1 MLYLS
6 NALSL
11 QMLDTTKATTV
22 SIKPI
27 SIDDIKTAGFVSV
40 IGHPDT
46 AAVLTDMLGKKV
58 KCNRA
63 SITLKPTDTLI
74 VAQIV
79 GGRLPAGTTKLPDG
93 FKLQF
98 LKVTI
103 L

>member
-1 MLYLS
+1 MLYLANS
-6 NALSL
+6 FSL

-27 SIDDIKTAGFVSV
+27 SIDDIKTAGFVSAV
-40 IGHPDT
+40 GHPDT
-46 AAVLTDMLGKKV
+46 AAVLTDMLGKEV
-58 KCNRA
+58 KCNRV
-63 SITLKPTDTLI
+63 SISLKPTDTLI

>member
-6 NALSL
+6 NAFSL
-11 QMLDTTKATTV
+11 QMLDTSKTTSV

-27 SIDDIKTAGFVSV
+27 SIDAVKTAGFISAV
-40 IGHPDT
+40 GHPDT
-46 AAVLTDMLGKKV
+46 AMVLTDMLGKDV
-58 KCNRA
+58 PCNRV
-63 SITLKPTDTLI
+63 SIKLTPYDTLI
-74 VAQIV
+74 VAQII

-93 FKLQF
+93 FKMQF

>member
-6 NALSL
+6 NAFSL
-11 QMLDTTKATTV
+11 QMLDTSKTTSV

-27 SIDDIKTAGFVSV
+27 DIDAVKKAGFISA

-46 AAVLTDMLGKKV
+46 AMVLTDMLGKDV
-58 KCNRA
+58 PCNRF
-63 SITLKPTDTLI
+63 SIKLKPTDTLL

-93 FKLQF
+93 FKMQF

>member
-1 MLYLS
+1 MLYLA

-11 QMLDTTKATTV
+11 QMLDITKATTI

-63 SITLKPTDTLI
+63 SITLKPNSWW
-74 VAQIV
+74 
-79 GGRLPAGTTKLPDG
+79 TTSSRYN
-93 FKLQF
+93 
-98 LKVTI
+98 
-103 L
+103 

>member
-6 NALSL
+6 NAFSL
-11 QMLDTTKATTV
+11 QMLDVTKASTV

-27 SIDDIKTAGFVSV
+27 SIDAVKTAGFVSAV
-40 IGHPDT
+40 GHPDT
-46 AAVLTDMLGKKV
+46 AMVLTDMLGKDV
-58 KCNRA
+58 PCNRV
-63 SITLKPTDTLI
+63 SIKLTPYDTLI
-74 VAQIV
+74 VAQII

-93 FKLQF
+93 FKMQF

>member
-6 NALSL
+6 NAFSL
-11 QMLDTTKATTV
+11 QMLDTSKTTSV

-27 SIDDIKTAGFVSV
+27 SIDAVKTAGFISAV
-40 IGHPDT
+40 GHPDT
-46 AAVLTDMLGKKV
+46 AMILTDMLGKDV
-58 KCNRA
+58 PCNRV
-63 SITLKPTDTLI
+63 SIKLTPYDTLI
-74 VAQIV
+74 VAQII

-93 FKLQF
+93 FKMQF

>member
-1 MLYLS
+1 MLYLA

-11 QMLDTTKATTV
+11 QMLDTTKATTI

-40 IGHPDT
+40 VGHPDT

>member
-1 MLYLS
+1 MLYLA

-40 IGHPDT
+40 VGHPDT

-63 SITLKPTDTLI
+63 
-74 VAQIV
+74 
-79 GGRLPAGTTKLPDG
+79 
-93 FKLQF
+93 
-98 LKVTI
+98 
-103 L
+103 

>member
-6 NALSL
+6 NAFSL
-11 QMLDTTKATTV
+11 QMLDTSKTTSV

-27 SIDDIKTAGFVSV
+27 DIDAVKKAGFISAV
-40 IGHPDT
+40 GHDDT
-46 AAVLTDMLGKKV
+46 ARVLTDMLGKNV
-58 KCNRA
+58 QCNRI
-63 SITLKPTDTLI
+63 SIKLKPTDTLI

-93 FKLQF
+93 FKMRF

>member
-27 SIDDIKTAGFVSV
+27 SIDDIKTAGFVSAV
-40 IGHPDT
+40 GHPDT

>member
-6 NALSL
+6 NAFSL
-11 QMLDTTKATTV
+11 QMLDTSKTTSV

-27 SIDDIKTAGFVSV
+27 SIDAVKTAGFISAV
-40 IGHPDT
+40 GHPDT
-46 AAVLTDMLGKKV
+46 AMVLTDMLGKDV
-58 KCNRA
+58 PCNRV
-63 SITLKPTDTLI
+63 SIKLKPTDILL

-93 FKLQF
+93 FKMQF

>member
-1 MLYLS
+1 MLYLA

-40 IGHPDT
+40 VGHPDT

>member
-40 IGHPDT
+40 VGHPDT
-46 AAVLTDMLGKKV
+46 AEVLTDMLGKKV

-74 VAQIV
+74 VAQIF

>member
-1 MLYLS
+1 MLYLA
-6 NALSL
+6 NAFSL

-40 IGHPDT
+40 VGHPDT

>member
-1 MLYLS
+1 
-6 NALSL
+6 
-11 QMLDTTKATTV
+11 MLDTTKATTV

-27 SIDDIKTAGFVSV
+27 SIDDIKTAGFVSAV
-40 IGHPDT
+40 GHPDT
-46 AAVLTDMLGKKV
+46 AAVLTDMLGKEV
-58 KCNRA
+58 KCNRV
-63 SITLKPTDTLI
+63 SISLKPTDTLI

>member
-6 NALSL
+6 NAFSL
-11 QMLDTTKATTV
+11 QMLDTSKTTSV

-27 SIDDIKTAGFVSV
+27 SIDAVKTAGFVSAV
-40 IGHPDT
+40 GHPDT
-46 AAVLTDMLGKKV
+46 AMVLTDMLGKNV
-58 KCNRA
+58 PCNRV
-63 SITLKPTDTLI
+63 SIKLTPYDTLI
-74 VAQIV
+74 VAQII

-93 FKLQF
+93 FKMQF

>member
-1 MLYLS
+1 MLYLA
-6 NALSL
+6 NAFSL
-11 QMLDTTKATTV
+11 QMLDTSKTTTV

-27 SIDDIKTAGFVSV
+27 DIDAVKNAGFVSAV
-40 IGHPDT
+40 GHPDT
-46 AAVLTDMLGKKV
+46 AAVLTDMLGKEV
-58 KCNRA
+58 KCNRI
-63 SITLKPTDTLI
+63 SLKLKPTDTLI

-79 GGRLPAGTTKLPDG
+79 GGRLPAGTTKLLDG

>member
-6 NALSL
+6 NAFSL
-11 QMLDTTKATTV
+11 QMLDTSKTTTV

-27 SIDDIKTAGFVSV
+27 DIDAVKNAGFISA
-40 IGHPDT
+40 IGHEDT
-46 AAVLTDMLGKKV
+46 SMVLTDMLGKNV
-58 KCNRA
+58 QCNRV
-63 SITLKPTDTLI
+63 SISLKPTDTLI

-93 FKLQF
+93 FTIKF

>member
-40 IGHPDT
+40 VGHPDT
-46 AAVLTDMLGKKV
+46 AEVLTDMLGKKV
-58 KCNRA
+58 KCNRS